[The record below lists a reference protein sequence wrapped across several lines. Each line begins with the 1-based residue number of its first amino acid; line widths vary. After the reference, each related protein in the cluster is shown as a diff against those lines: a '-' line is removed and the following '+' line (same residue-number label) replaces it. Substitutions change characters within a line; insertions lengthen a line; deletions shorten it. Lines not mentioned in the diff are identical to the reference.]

1 MKYVKSATY
10 VYPYLITSDV
20 ISFAISQQDGDTKCY
35 NNKSYEFFNDK
46 ISDADVI
53 VTKNFNKIFKENFDK
68 QIYDVNMLEMI
79 IDVKSKID
87 KDKKLTKKYDKLKA
101 FEKAKINAFR
111 YADPDFISDKRFEIL
126 PLQFVFPQYKLIE
139 HIDTNIDYLRCVFN
153 SLSDNDL
160 AFYSGIFKNYLI
172 VYSNL
177 SEVKA
182 SDEFIATINTFEKS
196 GIIKQILDKKTN
208 DGYFELPRYNLFSSK
223 TGRPYIVSG
232 TNWQQL
238 SKKHKNVIK
247 SRWDDGKI
255 VEFDYNGCE
264 IRAAF
269 YVSGNTEIA
278 NIQTDVYEYILDYL
292 VSELEIKEIER
303 KKIKNFVILFLF
315 GASKNTLARLVKL
328 SLEETERVY
337 ASLNKLFNV
346 QKINELVLKTKSKTG
361 INNFFRRQIVTNEQK
376 TETLVQN
383 YIQSTAIDI
392 CHSGYASLVKHIV
405 NNKLNTKVLYTK
417 HDAIKLDVHPDELVY
432 LDKFKELLQ
441 RTEIE
446 DVNFLIKMKID

>member
-1 MKYVKSATY
+1 M
-10 VYPYLITSDV
+10 
-20 ISFAISQQDGDTKCY
+20 
-35 NNKSYEFFNDK
+35 
-46 ISDADVI
+46 
-53 VTKNFNKIFKENFDK
+53 
-68 QIYDVNMLEMI
+68 
-79 IDVKSKID
+79 
-87 KDKKLTKKYDKLKA
+87 
-101 FEKAKINAFR
+101 
-111 YADPDFISDKRFEIL
+111 
-126 PLQFVFPQYKLIE
+126 
-139 HIDTNIDYLRCVFN
+139 
-153 SLSDNDL
+153 
-160 AFYSGIFKNYLI
+160 
-172 VYSNL
+172 
-177 SEVKA
+177 
-182 SDEFIATINTFEKS
+182 
-196 GIIKQILDKKTN
+196 
-208 DGYFELPRYNLFSSK
+208 
-223 TGRPYIVSG
+223 
-232 TNWQQL
+232 
-238 SKKHKNVIK
+238 
-247 SRWDDGKI
+247 
-255 VEFDYNGCE
+255 
-264 IRAAF
+264 
-269 YVSGNTEIA
+269 SGNTEIA

-441 RTEIE
+441 KTEIE
-446 DVNFLIKMKID
+446 NVNFLIKMKID